1 MQGRSKHFPPNEPVE
16 KLAERMRDREVSAVL
31 VTTRDAR
38 LVGLLYQEDAECL
51 SHKF

>member
-16 KLAERMRDREVSAVL
+16 KLAERMRDRGASAVR
-31 VTTRDAR
+31 VTTPDAR